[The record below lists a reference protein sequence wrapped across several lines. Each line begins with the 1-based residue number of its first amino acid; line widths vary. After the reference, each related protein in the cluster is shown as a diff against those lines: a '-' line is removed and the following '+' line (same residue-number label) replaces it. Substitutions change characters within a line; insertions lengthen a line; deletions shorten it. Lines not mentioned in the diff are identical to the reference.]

1 VGAENTENMAIFPA
15 AWLVLELDLSRTK
28 KIGFDWL
35 GLAVPYS
42 GAAKVVCTS
51 VLVNRCV

>member
-1 VGAENTENMAIFPA
+1 MAMFPA
-15 AWLVLELDLSRTK
+15 AWLVLELDFSRAK

-42 GAAKVVCTS
+42 GAAKVVCIS